1 MPAIPDVKVLKLTR
15 VQTQHGMLLGLKK
28 KKKKKKK
35 KSAYHFGALSWR
47 GLNPIKL
54 VYDQLSLTASW
65 VNAVLVACSTATQ
78 NSPCSS
84 LEVTISNSHMRTLT
98 DEWPN

>member
-15 VQTQHGMLLGLKK
+15 VPTEHGMLLGLKK
-28 KKKKKKK
+28 KKKKKN
-35 KSAYHFGALSWR
+35 SAYYVGVLSWR